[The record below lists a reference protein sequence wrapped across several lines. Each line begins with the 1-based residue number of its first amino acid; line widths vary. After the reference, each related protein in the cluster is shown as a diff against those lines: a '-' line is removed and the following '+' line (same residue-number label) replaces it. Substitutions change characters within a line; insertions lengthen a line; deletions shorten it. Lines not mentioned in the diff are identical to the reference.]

1 VLGPSRSGSARLGP
15 ALLIALAPAALG
27 LSRFGYGVLL
37 PAMRSELHWTYA
49 QAGGLNT
56 VYALGYVAGA
66 VAAAPT
72 IARLGG
78 RRAFV
83 CSLVLIDASM
93 VMSGLTGAYPA
104 LLGLRVAAGIAGA
117 VLYIAG
123 GALAARLATMSCAP
137 GLVLG
142 IFFAGVGPGLLVSAV
157 LAPSVLGSPDGW
169 RMGWIVMGIVA
180 AACAAAA
187 TWGAWRVPAPV
198 AQRGERARLGRLRWA
213 ISAFGLYGLGYV
225 SYMTFIVA
233 YYRDAGRTPAQIMLF
248 WSVLA
253 VATAASGWIWRARVQ
268 RAGGAELARLL
279 VVVAAG
285 AALPLLSG
293 ALAVM
298 LASAVLFGG
307 AFLAVV
313 AALTQTIRQTLPAGQ
328 WVPGLAVALALF
340 GVGQVIGPV
349 ATGFLAD
356 HAGGLTAGLAAS
368 SGLLALAAVAASRQ
382 ASTRL
387 PDAGE

>member
-1 VLGPSRSGSARLGP
+1 VLEPVRSGSARLGP
-15 ALLIALAPAALG
+15 ALLIGLAPAALG

-37 PAMRSELHWTYA
+37 PAMRSDLHWTYA

-66 VAAAPT
+66 VAAAPA
-72 IARLGG
+72 IARLGE

-83 CSLVLIDASM
+83 CSLVLVAASM
-93 VMSGLTGAYPA
+93 VMSGLTAAYPA
-104 LLGLRVAAGIAGA
+104 LLGLRAVAGIAGA

-123 GALAARLATMSCAP
+123 GALAARLATASSVP

-180 AACAAAA
+180 AACAAGA
-187 TWGAWRVPAPV
+187 TWGASQVPAPV
-198 AQRGERARLGRLRWA
+198 PQRAERAGLGRLRWA

-225 SYMTFIVA
+225 SYMTFIIA
-233 YYRDAGRTPAQIMLF
+233 YYRNAGRTPAQIMLF

-253 VATAASGWIWRARVQ
+253 VATAASGWIWRTRVQ

-279 VVVAAG
+279 AVVAAG

-293 ALAVM
+293 SMAVM
-298 LASAVLFGG
+298 LASAALFGG

-313 AALTQTIRQTLPAGQ
+313 AALTQTIRQVLPASQ
-328 WVPGLAVALALF
+328 WVLGLAVALALF

-356 HAGGLTAGLAAS
+356 HGGLGGGLAAS
-368 SGLLALAAVAASRQ
+368 SGLLALAAVVASRQ
-382 ASTRL
+382 PSARP
-387 PDAGE
+387 PDAR